1 MLKLDTNYGF
11 HELFLKSWHR
21 NLLYFLNPIISQEN
35 QHNCGLLIGIWNC
48 VSCSYNIFTNDYA
61 IFVLKTQHDLC
72 GQIQQ
77 HTMTDCI
84 NGSNLSKNENKQIKA
99 LPPYIIQSLLVST
112 NKSKHVA
119 DDRRPKN
126 AMFASFVNMC
136 AILKITIVIMKSS
149 ILCSPIPTNMLKQS
163 SKMVGLVD
171 IMFCC

>member
-21 NLLYFLNPIISQEN
+21 NLYYFLNPIISQRNE
-35 QHNCGLLIGIWNC
+35 HNFGLLIGIWNC
-48 VSCSYNIFTNDYA
+48 VSCSYNIFTNDYT

-77 HTMTDCI
+77 HTMTDCM

-99 LPPYIIQSLLVST
+99 LPPYIIQSLLSP
-112 NKSKHVA
+112 NKPKHAA

-126 AMFASFVNMC
+126 AMFASFVYMC
-136 AILKITIVIMKSS
+136 AIFKIAIVIMKSS
-149 ILCSPIPTNMLKQS
+149 ILCSPIPTNMAQT
-163 SKMVGLVD
+163 V
-171 IMFCC
+171 